1 MLTFLSSICTSF
13 LNTGHTTIVTYQ
25 GILLWYLVLPYT
37 RNIILIN
44 KNNNSCTASTDR
56 ALKGTGFCTVI
67 HDISLVIQSTK
78 NTGEIT
84 KRSITFVKLDVNS
97 SWIINLQLVI
107 NHSFH
112 YSKNLN
118 KVNSITKLCLNDS
131 QNYSLW
137 VNMSNTNQVFFLLI
151 PRKERFNT
159 VFAYNYVGG

>member
-37 RNIILIN
+37 
-44 KNNNSCTASTDR
+44 KNNNSYTASTDR
-56 ALKGTGFCTVI
+56 ALEGTGFCTVI

-118 KVNSITKLCLNDS
+118 EVNSITKSCLNDS

-137 VNMSNTNQVFFLLI
+137 VNMSNTNQVFSTNSTEGKI
-151 PRKERFNT
+151 
-159 VFAYNYVGG
+159 